1 MIDMTN
7 IQEVLDR
14 CGRKESIYIAP
25 DHDAFFALLFADE
38 AEFDINKCVSFC
50 KAHPN
55 ADLILSCKNAFINEA
70 CNSKPKYNITLKT
83 ARTRVN
89 ELIKYMRCWFDGVR
103 YTVQQT
109 YVKISLYE

>member
-1 MIDMTN
+1 MWDLSR

-14 CGRKESIYIAP
+14 YECKTSTYVPP
-25 DHDAFFALLFADE
+25 DHDEFFALLFADE

-50 KAHPN
+50 KANPN